1 MDKNEK
7 EKLIKALYNGQVT
20 VTFQKVNSD
29 EIRVMPCTLNPLIL
43 EANNV
48 KPTIKNQGS
57 DSDQIAAWALDKE
70 AWRSFI
76 ADTVLG
82 WEVL

>member
-1 MDKNEK
+1 
-7 EKLIKALYNGQVT
+7 
-20 VTFQKVNSD
+20 
-29 EIRVMPCTLNPLIL
+29 MPCTLNPLIL

-48 KPTIKNQGS
+48 KPSINNVGS
-57 DSDQIAAWALDKE
+57 DSDQIPAWSLDKE

>member
-1 MDKNEK
+1 MKKNEK
-7 EKLIKALYNGQVT
+7 SELITALKNGTVQVT
-20 VTFQKVNSD
+20 FKKVNSE

-43 EANNV
+43 EAHNV
-48 KPTIKNQGS
+48 APTVGS
-57 DSDQIAAWALDKE
+57 INPDSDIIACWSLDKT

-76 ADTVLG
+76 AETVIS

>member
-7 EKLIKALYNGQVT
+7 QELIKALMNGTVT

-29 EIRVMPCTLNPLIL
+29 EIRVMPCTLNPLVL
-43 EANNV
+43 EAHNIS
-48 KPTIKNQGS
+48 PTIKKINANS
-57 DSDQIAAWALDKE
+57 DVIAAWALDKA

>member
-1 MDKNEK
+1 MDRNEK
-7 EKLIKALYNGQVT
+7 QELITALKNGTVQVT
-20 VTFQKVNSD
+20 FKKVNSE
-29 EIRVMPCTLNPLIL
+29 EIRVMPCTLNPLVL

-48 KPTIKNQGS
+48 KPTIGGVGS
-57 DSDQIAAWALDKE
+57 DSDVIPAWSLDKQ

-76 ADTVLG
+76 TDTVLG